1 MVKYLLISEMTIQKT
16 IVFEEEPMKTISII
30 ASLLILVTFI
40 LYTDKNHNELTAEQS
55 SSMKSFKHNDQ
66 LNVATFAGGCFW
78 CTESDFEKVEGVV
91 EAVSGYTG
99 GQTMNPTYGEVSSGR
114 SGHIEAV
121 QVYYDPNKVSYDEL
135 LDVFW
140 RHVNPTDAGGQFVD
154 RGDQYQT
161 AIFFHN
167 AEQRQL
173 AENSKL
179 KMEQSRK
186 YSSPIVTVFAELT
199 IFYDAEKYHQDYYK
213 KNPVRYKMYRWNSG
227 RDQYLT
233 KTWPKAA
240 ENMENATDMKVKW
253 FKPADKVIRKKLTP
267 LQYEVTQKEST
278 ESPFRNEFWDNKAEG
293 IYVDIVSGE
302 PLFSS
307 TDKYKSGT
315 GWPSFTK
322 PIDSK
327 LIVEKEDA
335 KFFTIRTEVRSR
347 YGDSHLGHLF
357 DDGPAPTGLRYCIN
371 SASLK
376 FIPKSD
382 LKNKGYGDFMNLFE
396 KK

>member
-1 MVKYLLISEMTIQKT
+1 
-16 IVFEEEPMKTISII
+16 MKTISIF
-30 ASLLILVTFI
+30 ATLLILGTFI
-40 LYTDKNHNELTAEQS
+40 LYTDKHRNEVTAEQA
-55 SSMKSFKHNDQ
+55 SSMESFRQNAQ
-66 LNVATFAGGCFW
+66 LKVATFAGGCFW
-78 CTESDFEKVEGVV
+78 CTESDFEKVKGVV

-99 GQTMNPTYGEVSSGR
+99 GQTMNPTYGEVSSGS

-121 QVYYDPNKVSYDEL
+121 QVYYDPTIVSYDEL
-135 LDVFW
+135 LDIFW
-140 RHVNPTDAGGQFVD
+140 RHVNPTDGGGQFVD
-154 RGDQYQT
+154 RGDQYRS

-167 AEQRQL
+167 AEQRRL
-173 AENSKL
+173 AEASKM
-179 KMEQSRK
+179 KMDQSGK
-186 YSSPIVTVFAELT
+186 YASPIVTVFADLT
-199 IFYDAEKYHQDYYK
+199 KFYDAEMYHQDYYK
-213 KNPVRYKMYRWNSG
+213 KNPIRYKGYRWNSG

-233 KTWPKAA
+233 KTWPKGKAV

-253 FKPADKVIRKKLTP
+253 FKPTDKVIKQKLTP
-267 LQYEVTQKEST
+267 LQYEVTQKERT

-315 GWPSFTK
+315 GWPSFTQ
-322 PIDSK
+322 PIDSN
-327 LIVEKEDA
+327 LIVEKEDK
-335 KFFTIRTEVRSR
+335 KFFTVRTEVRSK

-371 SASLK
+371 SASLQ

-382 LKNKGYGDFMNLFE
+382 LKNKGYGDFTNLFE

>member
-1 MVKYLLISEMTIQKT
+1 LFSSEAILKT
-16 IVFEEEPMKTISII
+16 IVFEENPMKTISIFFT
-30 ASLLILVTFI
+30 LLILGTFI
-40 LYTDKNHNELTAEQS
+40 LYTDKHHNEVTAEQS
-55 SSMKSFKHNDQ
+55 SSMESFRENTQ
-66 LNVATFAGGCFW
+66 LKVATFAGGCFW

-121 QVYYDPNKVSYDEL
+121 QVYYDPIKVTYDEL
-135 LDVFW
+135 LDIFW

-154 RGDQYQT
+154 RGEQYQT
-161 AIFFHN
+161 AIFFHD

-173 AENSKL
+173 AEASKL
-179 KMEQSRK
+179 KMERSGK
-186 YSSPIVTVFAELT
+186 YRSPIVTFFADLT
-199 IFYDAEKYHQDYYK
+199 KFYDAEKYHQDYYK
-213 KNPVRYKMYRWNSG
+213 KNPVRYKLYRWNSG
-227 RDQYLT
+227 RDQYLN
-233 KTWPKAA
+233 KTWPKIS
-240 ENMENATDMKVKW
+240 ENKENTADMKTKW
-253 FKPADKVIRKKLTP
+253 IKPDDKIIKQKLTP
-267 LQYEVTQKEST
+267 LQFEVTQMEGT
-278 ESPFRNEFWDNKAEG
+278 ESPFRNEYWDNKAEG

-327 LIVEKEDA
+327 LIVEKKDT
-335 KFFTIRTEVRSR
+335 KFFTVRTEVRSR
-347 YGDSHLGHLF
+347 FGDSHLGHLF

-371 SASLK
+371 SASLR
-376 FIPKSD
+376 FIPKND
-382 LKNKGYGDFMNLFE
+382 LKKKGYSNFLSLFE